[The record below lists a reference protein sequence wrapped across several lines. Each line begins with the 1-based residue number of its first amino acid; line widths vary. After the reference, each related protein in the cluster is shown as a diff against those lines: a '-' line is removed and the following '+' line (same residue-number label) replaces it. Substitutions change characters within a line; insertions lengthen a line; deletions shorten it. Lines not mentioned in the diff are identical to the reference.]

1 MYAPLTQTTL
11 SYTNSHTKR
20 TYKFYCFDERD
31 LKVPA
36 VISDKTI
43 NHTLDNDCSTDEG
56 QVRGAIIKLFRNIE
70 SGLKER
76 ESLGHN

>member
-1 MYAPLTQTTL
+1 MP
-11 SYTNSHTKR
+11 S
-20 TYKFYCFDERD
+20 
-31 LKVPA
+31 

-43 NHTLDNDCSTDEG
+43 SHTLDNDCSTDEG

-76 ESLGHN
+76 ESINQN